1 MPMNPSIAERR
12 VFGRPISEIDDD
24 VVVDHTA
31 QHPTIALVGR
41 FLLAALFLM
50 SGISKLTDTA
60 GTAAHM
66 TAAGIPYAEA
76 LAMVAGVAEV
86 LGAVSLVIGL
96 LTRIGSVGLILFMI
110 PTTVIFHGFWN
121 YEGAERVP
129 QMINFMKNLAII
141 GGLAIAVAFG
151 AGRFSLDHVLHR
163 SHDR

>member
-76 LAMVAGVAEV
+76 LAMV
-86 LGAVSLVIGL
+86 GAVSLVIGL